1 MALVLLV
8 LLTTMLPVMDQTMDD
23 LVLVALFKM
32 MTRLPSLEMFSCA
45 SLTSVSV
52 MGLSLLAT
60 QTVVRTGILLNHM
73 PRYQPGEDVLVVT
86 VLGDLLV
93 LPAAG
98 TGRSRAQTCRCLR
111 SASRPW

>member
-1 MALVLLV
+1 MTARFPVLMRTALVLLV
-8 LLTTMLPVMDQTMDD
+8 LLTTMLSVMDQSMDG

-32 MTRLPSLEMFSCA
+32 MTRLPFLEILSCA

-73 PRYQPGEDVLVVT
+73 PRYQPGEEVVVVT
-86 VLGDLLV
+86 VLGDLLI
-93 LPAAG
+93 LPVAG
-98 TGRSRAQTCRCLR
+98 T
-111 SASRPW
+111 